1 MSQRSVYLILLL
13 VPLFWGGAFGST
25 KHALSEL
32 PPLTLSALRFSLAG
46 LLLAAWVTARGEW
59 NWPLIRRHWPG
70 IAALGFTGVFLYSF
84 FFATG
89 LQYTS
94 SLTASLIVV
103 VNPVITAC
111 LAVLLLGETWH
122 WRIGA
127 GVLLSL
133 TGVTTVITQG
143 RFELIF
149 NQAYGQGE
157 TIIAGAMLSWVA
169 YTLTAKLVVNHV
181 GSLLVTTVSTLAGAA
196 MLLAAAALR
205 EGQWAKLAA
214 ISAQTLGELAF
225 LALFSSLGAYV
236 LFNWGVQQIG
246 ATKAAAYINLTPV
259 NALWIA
265 AIFYGEPVLAPQLAG
280 MALILAGVLLTTQAT
295 PPARLRQKET
305 V

>member
-1 MSQRSVYLILLL
+1 MSQRSIYIILLL

-46 LLLAAWVTARGEW
+46 LLLAAWVTARREW
-59 NWPLIRRHWPG
+59 NWPLLRRHWPG
-70 IAALGFTGVFLYSF
+70 IVALGFTGVFLYSF

-103 VNPVITAC
+103 INPVITAC
-111 LAVLLLGETWH
+111 LAVLLLGESWH

-127 GVLLSL
+127 GVTLSL
-133 TGVTTVITQG
+133 TGVITVITQG
-143 RFELIF
+143 RFELIL
-149 NQAYGQGE
+149 NQAYGRGE
-157 TIIAGAMLSWVA
+157 SIIFGAVLSWVA
-169 YTLTAKLVVNHV
+169 YTLTAKLVVKHV
-181 GSLLVTTVSTLAGAA
+181 GSLLATTVSTLAGAV
-196 MLLAAAALR
+196 MLLAAAGLR
-205 EGQWAKLAA
+205 EGQWDKLSA
-214 ISAQTLGELAF
+214 ISPQTLGELLF
-225 LALFSSLGAYV
+225 LAVFSSLAAYV
-236 LFNWGVQQIG
+236 LFNWGVEQIG

-280 MALILAGVLLTTQAT
+280 MVLILAGVMLTTRTKT
-295 PPARLRQKET
+295 PQPAAAAVKR
-305 V
+305 